1 MKFLSPIMLWL
12 MLAIPALVALYLYVL
27 RRKKKMALRYAN
39 IGMVKEAMGTGAT
52 LRRHI
57 PAALFLVAISLML
70 AAIARP
76 AAMITL
82 PSQRSQV
89 ILAMDVSASMR
100 AADVE
105 PNRLV
110 AAQNAA
116 KVFIQEQPSTTQIG
130 VVAFAGAAL
139 LVQPP
144 TLNREDLIKAIDRF
158 QPQRGTAIGSG
169 ILVSLQTIFPQAN
182 FDARLP
188 EYQRGWGREGGGGSG
203 SLDRG
208 NEPRPAEEN
217 FTPVPPGS
225 YESAVVILLTD
236 GQATTGPDPI
246 ETARLAADRGVR
258 VFTVGLGTK
267 SGEIVGWGGRS
278 MRVQLDEETLQ
289 TIADLTRGKYFFAG
303 SGTDLKEVYKTLNTQ
318 FVMERKETEITSF
331 FAAAAALFAIAAAGL
346 SLLWYSRIL

>member
-12 MLAIPALVALYLYVL
+12 LLAVPALVALYLYVL
-27 RRKKKMALRYAN
+27 KRKKKMALRYAN
-39 IGMVKEAMGTGAT
+39 IGMVKDAMGAGAN
-52 LRRHI
+52 LRRHV
-57 PAALFLVAISLML
+57 PAALFLMAITLML
-70 AAIARP
+70 SAIARP

-110 AAQNAA
+110 AAQTAA
-116 KVFIQEQPSTTQIG
+116 KTFIQEQPSSTQIG
-130 VVAFAGAAL
+130 IVAFAGAAL

-144 TLNREDLIKAIDRF
+144 TTNRDDLIKAIDRF

-169 ILVSLQTIFPQAN
+169 ILVSLQTIFPSAN
-182 FDARLP
+182 FDNRLP
-188 EYQRGWGREGGGGSG
+188 EYQRGFGRESMGS
-203 SLDRG
+203 SLDR
-208 NEPRPAEEN
+208 NPEPRAAEEN

-236 GQATTGPDPI
+236 GQATTGPDPV
-246 ETARLAADRGVR
+246 ETARMAADRGVR
-258 VFTVGLGTK
+258 IFTVGLGTK

-346 SLLWYSRIL
+346 SLLWYNRIL

>member
-12 MLAIPALVALYLYVL
+12 LLAIPALIALYLYVL

-39 IGMVKEAMGTGAT
+39 LGMVKEAIGAGAS
-52 LRRHI
+52 LRRHV
-57 PAALFLVAISLML
+57 PAALFLVAILLML

-105 PNRLV
+105 PNRLA

-116 KVFIQEQPSTTQIG
+116 KTFIQEQPSSTQIG
-130 VVAFAGAAL
+130 IVAFAGAAL

-144 TLNREDLIKAIDRF
+144 TLNRDDLIKAIDRF

-182 FDARLP
+182 FEGRLP
-188 EYQRGWGREGGGGSG
+188 EYQRGWGRESMGA

-208 NEPRPAEEN
+208 SDPRGAEEN

-246 ETARLAADRGVR
+246 ETARIAADRGVR
-258 VFTVGLGTK
+258 IFTVGLGTK
-267 SGEIVGWGGRS
+267 GGEIVGWGGRS

-331 FAAAAALFAIAAAGL
+331 FAAAAALFAIAAAAL

>member
-1 MKFLSPIMLWL
+1 MKFLSPFMLWL
-12 MLAIPALVALYLYVL
+12 LLAIPALVGLYFYVL

-39 IGMVKEAMGTGAT
+39 IGMVKDAIGTGAS
-52 LRRHI
+52 LRRHL
-57 PAALFLVAISLML
+57 PACLFLVAITLML
-70 AAIARP
+70 TAVARP
-76 AAMITL
+76 AAMLTL

-89 ILAMDVSASMR
+89 ILAMDISASMR

-116 KVFIQEQPSTTQIG
+116 KMFIQDQPSTTQIA

-169 ILVSLQTIFPQAN
+169 IKVALQTIFPQAN
-182 FDARLP
+182 FDEQLP
-188 EYQRGWGREGGGGSG
+188 EYQRGWGREGMGS

-208 NEPRPAEEN
+208 MEPRKPEEAPA
-217 FTPVPPGS
+217 PVPPGS
-225 YESAVVILLTD
+225 HENAVVILLTD

-246 ETARLAADRGVR
+246 EAARLAADRGVR
-258 VFTVGLGTK
+258 IFTVGLGTK
-267 SGEIVGWGGRS
+267 SGEIVGFGGRS

-303 SGTDLKEVYKTLNTQ
+303 SGADLKEIYKTLNTQ

-331 FAAAAALFAIAAAGL
+331 FAAAAALFAVIAAAL

>member
-12 MLAIPALVALYLYVL
+12 LLAIPALVALYFHVL

-39 IGMVKEAMGTGAT
+39 IGMVKEAIGAGAT
-52 LRRHI
+52 LRRHV
-57 PAALFLVAISLML
+57 PAALFLIAITLML
-70 AAIARP
+70 TAVARP
-76 AAMITL
+76 AAMLTL

-110 AAQNAA
+110 AAQTAA
-116 KVFIQEQPSTTQIG
+116 KQFIQEQPSTTQIG
-130 VVAFAGAAL
+130 IVAFAGAAL

-169 ILVSLQTIFPQAN
+169 IMVSLQTIFPQAN
-182 FDARLP
+182 FNNSLP
-188 EYQRGWGREGGGGSG
+188 EYQRGWGRDSMGS
-203 SLDRG
+203 SLDR
-208 NEPRPAEEN
+208 EPQKAEEN

-225 YESAVVILLTD
+225 YENALVILLTD

-258 VFTVGLGTK
+258 IFTVGLGTK

-331 FAAAAALFAIAAAGL
+331 FAAAAALFAVAAAAL

>member
-12 MLAIPALVALYLYVL
+12 LLAIPALVALYFYVL

-39 IGMVKEAMGTGAT
+39 LGMVKEALGAGAS
-52 LRRHI
+52 LRRHV
-57 PAALFLVAISLML
+57 PAALFLVAITFML

-89 ILAMDVSASMR
+89 ILAMDISASMR
-100 AADVE
+100 AADVA
-105 PNRLV
+105 PNRMV
-110 AAQNAA
+110 AAQTAA
-116 KVFIQEQPSTTQIG
+116 KMFIQEQPSTTQIG

-144 TLNREDLIKAIDRF
+144 TLNRDDLIKAIDRF

-182 FDARLP
+182 FESHNSEP
-188 EYQRGWGREGGGGSG
+188 QRGFRDSGS
-203 SLDRG
+203 SLDRS
-208 NEPRPAEEN
+208 NELRGAEEN

-225 YESAVVILLTD
+225 YESAVIVLLTD

-267 SGEIVGWGGRS
+267 GGEIVGWGGRS

-289 TIADLTRGKYFFAG
+289 TIADVTRGKYFFAG
-303 SGTDLKEVYKTLNTQ
+303 TGTDLKEVYKTLNTQ

-331 FAAAAALFAIAAAGL
+331 FAAAAALFAIVAAAM

>member
-12 MLAIPALVALYLYVL
+12 LLAVPALVALYLYVL
-27 RRKKKMALRYAN
+27 KRKKKMALRYAN
-39 IGMVKEAMGTGAT
+39 IGMVKDAMGAGAS
-52 LRRHI
+52 LRRHV
-57 PAALFLVAISLML
+57 PAALFLIAITLML
-70 AAIARP
+70 TAIARP

-116 KVFIQEQPSTTQIG
+116 KTFIQEQPSSTQIG
-130 VVAFAGAAL
+130 IVAFAGAAL

-144 TLNREDLIKAIDRF
+144 TTNRDDLMKAIDRF

-169 ILVSLQTIFPQAN
+169 ILVSLQTIFPNAN
-182 FDARLP
+182 FDNKVP
-188 EYQRGWGREGGGGSG
+188 EYQRGWGRESMGAA
-203 SLDRG
+203 LDR
-208 NEPRPAEEN
+208 NAEPRAAEEN
-217 FTPVPPGS
+217 VTPVPPGS

-236 GQATTGPDPI
+236 GQATTGPDPV
-246 ETARLAADRGVR
+246 ETARMAADRGVR
-258 VFTVGLGTK
+258 IFTVGLGTK

>member
-12 MLAIPALVALYLYVL
+12 LLAIPALVALYFYVL
-27 RRKKKMALRYAN
+27 RRKKKLALRYAN
-39 IGMVKEAMGTGAT
+39 LGMVKEAIGAGAS
-52 LRRHI
+52 LRRHV
-57 PAALFLVAISLML
+57 PAALFLVAITLML

-82 PSQRSQV
+82 PSQRAQV
-89 ILAMDVSASMR
+89 ILAMDISASMR

-105 PNRLV
+105 PNRMV

-116 KVFIQEQPSTTQIG
+116 KAFIQEQPSTTQIG
-130 VVAFAGAAL
+130 IVAFAGAAL

-144 TLNREDLIKAIDRF
+144 TLNREDLVKAIDRF

-169 ILVSLQTIFPQAN
+169 IRVSLQTIFPQAN
-182 FDARLP
+182 FDGADP
-188 EYQRGWGREGGGGSG
+188 EGQRGWGRDSMGS

-208 NEPRPAEEN
+208 PARPAEEA

-225 YESAVVILLTD
+225 YENAVVILLTD

-246 ETARLAADRGVR
+246 ETARQAADRGVR
-258 VFTVGLGTK
+258 IFTVGLGTK

-303 SGTDLKEVYKTLNTQ
+303 TGTDLKEVYKTLNTQ
-318 FVMERKETEITSF
+318 FIMERKETEITSF
-331 FAAAAALFAIAAAGL
+331 FAAAAALFAIAAAAM

>member
-12 MLAIPALVALYLYVL
+12 LLAIPALIALYFYVL

-39 IGMVKEAMGTGAT
+39 LGMVKEALGKGAS
-52 LRRHI
+52 LRRHV
-57 PAALFLVAISLML
+57 PAALFLVAITLML
-70 AAIARP
+70 TAVARP

-116 KVFIQEQPSTTQIG
+116 KTFIQEQPSTTQIG

-144 TLNREDLIKAIDRF
+144 TLNRDDLIKAIDRF

-169 ILVSLQTIFPQAN
+169 ILVSLQTIFPAAN
-182 FDARLP
+182 FEP
-188 EYQRGWGREGGGGSG
+188 KGNGEGQRGWGRESMGS
-203 SLDRG
+203 SLDRSQEMRG
-208 NEPRPAEEN
+208 MEEN

-246 ETARLAADRGVR
+246 ETARMAADRGVR
-258 VFTVGLGTK
+258 IFTVGLGTK

-318 FVMERKETEITSF
+318 LVMERKETEVSSY
-331 FAAAAALFAIAAAGL
+331 FAALAALFAIAAAAM

>member
-12 MLAIPALVALYLYVL
+12 LLAVPALVALYFYVL
-27 RRKKKMALRYAN
+27 RRKKKMALRYASL
-39 IGMVKEAMGTGAT
+39 GMVKEAIGAGAS
-52 LRRHI
+52 LRRHV
-57 PAALFLVAISLML
+57 PAALFLIAITLMV

-116 KVFIQEQPSTTQIG
+116 QTFIQEQPSTTQIG
-130 VVAFAGAAL
+130 IVAFAGAAL

-144 TLNREDLIKAIDRF
+144 TLSREDLIKAIDRF

-182 FDARLP
+182 FDGRLP
-188 EYQRGWGREGGGGSG
+188 EYQRGWGRDSMGS

-208 NEPRPAEEN
+208 GETRPAEEN

-246 ETARLAADRGVR
+246 ETARMAADRGVR
-258 VFTVGLGTK
+258 IFTVGLGTK
-267 SGEIVGWGGRS
+267 SGEIVGFGGRS

-331 FAAAAALFAIAAAGL
+331 FAAAAALLAIAAAAL

>member
-1 MKFLSPIMLWL
+1 MKFLSPILLWL
-12 MLAIPALVALYLYVL
+12 MLAIPALVALYFYVL

-39 IGMVKEAMGTGAT
+39 LGMVKEAIGAGAT
-52 LRRHI
+52 LRRHV
-57 PAALFLVAISLML
+57 PAALFLIAVTLML

-89 ILAMDVSASMR
+89 ILAMDISASMR
-100 AADVE
+100 AKDVE
-105 PNRLV
+105 PDRMV

-116 KVFIQEQPSTTQIG
+116 KAFIEEQPSSTQIG
-130 VVAFAGAAL
+130 IVAFAGAAL

-182 FDARLP
+182 FEGRLP
-188 EYQRGWGREGGGGSG
+188 EYQRGWGRESMGS
-203 SLDRG
+203 SLDR
-208 NEPRPAEEN
+208 EPRQAEEN

-225 YESAVVILLTD
+225 YENAVVILLTD

-246 ETARLAADRGVR
+246 ETARQAADRGVR
-258 VFTVGLGTK
+258 IFTVGLGTK

-303 SGTDLKEVYKTLNTQ
+303 TGTDLREVYKTLNTQ
-318 FVMERKETEITSF
+318 FIMERKETEITSF
-331 FAAAAALFAIAAAGL
+331 FAAAAALFAVAAAAL

>member
-1 MKFLSPIMLWL
+1 MKFLSPILLWL
-12 MLAIPALVALYLYVL
+12 MLAIPALVGLYFYVL

-39 IGMVKEAMGTGAT
+39 LGMVKEAIGAGAT
-52 LRRHI
+52 FRRHV
-57 PAALFLVAISLML
+57 PAALFLIAVTLML
-70 AAIARP
+70 GAIARP

-89 ILAMDVSASMR
+89 ILAMDISASMR
-100 AADVE
+100 AKDVE
-105 PNRLV
+105 PDRMV

-116 KVFIQEQPSTTQIG
+116 KAFIEEQPSSTQIG
-130 VVAFAGAAL
+130 IVAFAGAAL

-182 FDARLP
+182 FEGKLP
-188 EYQRGWGREGGGGSG
+188 EYQRGWGRESMGS

-208 NEPRPAEEN
+208 EPRQAEEN

-225 YESAVVILLTD
+225 YENAVVILLTD

-246 ETARLAADRGVR
+246 ETARQAADRGVR
-258 VFTVGLGTK
+258 IFTVGLGTK

-303 SGTDLKEVYKTLNTQ
+303 TGTDLREVYKTLNTQ
-318 FVMERKETEITSF
+318 FIMERKETEITSF
-331 FAAAAALFAIAAAGL
+331 FAAAAALFAVAAAAL

>member
-12 MLAIPALVALYLYVL
+12 LLAIPALVALYFYVL

-39 IGMVKEAMGTGAT
+39 IGMVKEAMGAGAT
-52 LRRHI
+52 LRRHV
-57 PAALFLVAISLML
+57 PAALFLIAITLML

-116 KVFIQEQPSTTQIG
+116 KTFIQEQPSSTQIG
-130 VVAFAGAAL
+130 IVAFAGAAL

-188 EYQRGWGREGGGGSG
+188 EFQRGWGREGMGS

-208 NEPRPAEEN
+208 NEMRGAEEN

-225 YESAVVILLTD
+225 HESAVVILLTD
-236 GQATTGPDPI
+236 GQATTGPDPV
-246 ETARLAADRGVR
+246 ETARMAADRGVR
-258 VFTVGLGTK
+258 IFTVGLGTK

-331 FAAAAALFAIAAAGL
+331 FAAAAALFAIAAAAL
-346 SLLWYSRIL
+346 SLLWYSRLL

>member
-12 MLAIPALVALYLYVL
+12 LLAIPALVALYFYVL

-39 IGMVKEAMGTGAT
+39 LGMVKEALGAGAS
-52 LRRHI
+52 LRRHV
-57 PAALFLVAISLML
+57 PAALFLVAITLML

-89 ILAMDVSASMR
+89 ILAMDISASMR

-105 PNRLV
+105 PNRMV

-116 KVFIQEQPSTTQIG
+116 KAFIQEQPSSTQIG
-130 VVAFAGAAL
+130 IVAFAGAAL

-169 ILVSLQTIFPQAN
+169 ILVSLQTIFPQGN
-182 FDARLP
+182 FDGGTP
-188 EYQRGWGREGGGGSG
+188 EYQRGWGRESMGS

-208 NEPRPAEEN
+208 NEPRAAEEN

-225 YESAVVILLTD
+225 YENAVVILLTD

-246 ETARLAADRGVR
+246 ETARQAADRGVR
-258 VFTVGLGTK
+258 IFTVGLGTK
-267 SGEIVGWGGRS
+267 SGEIVGFGGRS

-303 SGTDLKEVYKTLNTQ
+303 TGTDLKEVYKTLNTQ
-318 FVMERKETEITSF
+318 FIMERKETEITSF
-331 FAAAAALFAIAAAGL
+331 FAAAAALLAIAAAAM

>member
-12 MLAIPALVALYLYVL
+12 LLAIPALVALYFYVL

-39 IGMVKEAMGTGAT
+39 IGMVKEAIGTGAT
-52 LRRHI
+52 LRRHV
-57 PAALFLVAISLML
+57 PAALFLVAITLML
-70 AAIARP
+70 SAIARP
-76 AAMITL
+76 AAMVTL
-82 PSQRSQV
+82 PSHRSQV
-89 ILAMDVSASMR
+89 ILAMDISASMR

-116 KVFIQEQPSTTQIG
+116 KVFIQEQPSSTQIG
-130 VVAFAGAAL
+130 IVAFAGAAL

-144 TLNREDLIKAIDRF
+144 TLNREDLNKAIDRF
-158 QPQRGTAIGSG
+158 QPQRGTNIGSG
-169 ILVSLQTIFPQAN
+169 IMVSLQTIFPQAN
-182 FDARLP
+182 FDDRGP
-188 EYQRGWGREGGGGSG
+188 EGQRGWGRDSMGS

-208 NEPRPAEEN
+208 SDPRPAEEA

-225 YESAVVILLTD
+225 YENAVVILLTD
-236 GQATTGPDPI
+236 GQATTGPDPV
-246 ETARLAADRGVR
+246 ESARMAADRGVR
-258 VFTVGLGTK
+258 IYTVGLGTK

-303 SGTDLKEVYKTLNTQ
+303 SGTDLTEVYKTLNTQ
-318 FVMERKETEITSF
+318 FIMERKETEITSF
-331 FAAAAALFAIAAAGL
+331 FAAAAALFAIAAAAL